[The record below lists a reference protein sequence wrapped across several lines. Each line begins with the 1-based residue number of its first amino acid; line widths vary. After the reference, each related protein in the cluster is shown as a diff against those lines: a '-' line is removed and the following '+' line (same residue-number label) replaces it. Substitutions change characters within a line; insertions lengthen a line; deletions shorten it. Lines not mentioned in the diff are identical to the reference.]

1 VTAPGTAITQYEIRY
16 RYTNFA
22 GQVQDW
28 RVWQVLTGNPP
39 LQSANFDYAAQGTA
53 NGIYEFY
60 VLATNNLNEKQPFEP
75 SSGKGATVV
84 LDLDNLIQTRAY
96 LPLIQRGTLD

>member
-1 VTAPGTAITQYEIRY
+1 
-16 RYTNFA
+16 
-22 GQVQDW
+22 
-28 RVWQVLTGNPP
+28 
-39 LQSANFDYAAQGTA
+39 
-53 NGIYEFY
+53 